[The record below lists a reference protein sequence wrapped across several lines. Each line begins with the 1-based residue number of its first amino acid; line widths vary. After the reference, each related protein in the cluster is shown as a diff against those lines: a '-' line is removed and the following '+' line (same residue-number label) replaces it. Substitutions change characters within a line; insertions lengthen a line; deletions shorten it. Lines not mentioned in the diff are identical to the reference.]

1 MPTKKLSALAVP
13 TLPPGEWRDAALPGL
28 ILRVGAR
35 RRTWTF
41 RARVGGVGRRDIL
54 GHFPKMSL
62 SAARDA
68 GRELLNR
75 FEHGAPAPTPIS
87 HPRSASALT
96 LDALL
101 DRYEKLRL
109 REGHRTKTLTGA
121 MRTLRAGLKPWLG
134 LPVSEFTKA
143 DLRAARDAIVERG
156 ALMQANRLLAYLG
169 PVLRWAA
176 QEDLIAHNF
185 VGDLRKA
192 PERKRDR
199 VLTRAELV
207 AIWRACDGGPGRVSQ
222 AFGRMVR
229 FLLVTAQRRD
239 EAASLCHG
247 DIVKGIWRQTANKA
261 DRAHSLALPPL
272 ALHLVGQ
279 REPQAL
285 VFAGG
290 NGKIGG
296 FSKLKRGLDKASG
309 VTDWRLH
316 DLRRSAAT
324 YMQELGIQ
332 PDVIRAILNHAIAGV
347 SGVYL
352 RAELEQAKATALIA
366 WSAEIERLVAA
377 PNTRAAA

>member
-62 SAARDA
+62 SAAREA

-75 FEHGAPAPTPIS
+75 FEHSAPIPTSIP

-134 LPVSEFTKA
+134 LPASEFTKA

-176 QEDLIAHNF
+176 QEDLI
-185 VGDLRKA
+185 
-192 PERKRDR
+192 
-199 VLTRAELV
+199 
-207 AIWRACDGGPGRVSQ
+207 
-222 AFGRMVR
+222 
-229 FLLVTAQRRD
+229 
-239 EAASLCHG
+239 
-247 DIVKGIWRQTANKA
+247 
-261 DRAHSLALPPL
+261 
-272 ALHLVGQ
+272 
-279 REPQAL
+279 
-285 VFAGG
+285 
-290 NGKIGG
+290 
-296 FSKLKRGLDKASG
+296 
-309 VTDWRLH
+309 
-316 DLRRSAAT
+316 
-324 YMQELGIQ
+324 
-332 PDVIRAILNHAIAGV
+332 
-347 SGVYL
+347 
-352 RAELEQAKATALIA
+352 
-366 WSAEIERLVAA
+366 WSAPLQSDITIADD
-377 PNTRAAA
+377 

>member
-1 MPTKKLSALAVP
+1 MPTKKLSALAVA
-13 TLPPGEWRDAALPGL
+13 TLAPGEWRDAALPGL

-62 SAARDA
+62 SAAREA

-75 FEHGAPAPTPIS
+75 FEHGAPAPASTP
-87 HPRSASALT
+87 HPRSASTLT
-96 LDALL
+96 LDGLL

-134 LPVSEFTKA
+134 LPVCEFTKA
-143 DLRAARDAIVERG
+143 DLRAARDGIVERG

-176 QEDLIAHNF
+176 QEDLIPHNF

-199 VLTRAELV
+199 VLSRAELA
-207 AIWRACDGGPGRVSQ
+207 AIWKASESGAGPVSQ
-222 AFGRMVR
+222 AFGRMAR
-229 FLLVTAQRRD
+229 FLIVTAQRRD
-239 EAASLCHG
+239 EAASLRHG
-247 DIVKGIWRQTANKA
+247 DIIGGVWRQTKNKS
-261 DRAHSLALPPL
+261 DRPLTLPLPPL
-272 ALHLVGQ
+272 ALDLVGHDA
-279 REPQAL
+279 PHAL

-290 NGKIGG
+290 NGKISG
-296 FSKLKRGLDKASG
+296 FSKLKRALDKVSG
-309 VTDWRLH
+309 VQGWRLH
-316 DLRRSAAT
+316 DLRRTAASR
-324 YMQELGIQ
+324 MQELGIP
-332 PDVIRAILNHAIAGV
+332 PDTIRAILNHAVPGV
-347 SGVYL
+347 GGVYM
-352 RAELEQAKATALIA
+352 RAELEQAKAAALMA
-366 WSAEIERLVAA
+366 WSAEIERLVA

>member
-62 SAARDA
+62 SAAREA

-75 FEHGAPAPTPIS
+75 FEHGAPGPAPMPHS
-87 HPRSASALT
+87 RSAALT
-96 LDALL
+96 LGALL

-121 MRTLRAGLKPWLG
+121 MRTTRSGLKPWLG
-134 LPVSEFTKA
+134 LPASEFTKA
-143 DLRAARDAIVERG
+143 DLRAARDAVVERG

-169 PVLRWAA
+169 PVMRWGA
-176 QEDLIAHNF
+176 QEDLVPHNF

-199 VLTRAELV
+199 VLKRDELTC
-207 AIWRACDGGPGRVSQ
+207 IWGACETGPGPVSQ

-239 EAASLCHG
+239 EAASLRYG
-247 DIVKGIWRQTANKA
+247 DVLGDIWRQPAAN
-261 DRAHSLALPPL
+261 
-272 ALHLVGQ
+272 
-279 REPQAL
+279 
-285 VFAGG
+285 
-290 NGKIGG
+290 
-296 FSKLKRGLDKASG
+296 
-309 VTDWRLH
+309 T
-316 DLRRSAAT
+316 
-324 YMQELGIQ
+324 
-332 PDVIRAILNHAIAGV
+332 
-347 SGVYL
+347 
-352 RAELEQAKATALIA
+352 
-366 WSAEIERLVAA
+366 
-377 PNTRAAA
+377 